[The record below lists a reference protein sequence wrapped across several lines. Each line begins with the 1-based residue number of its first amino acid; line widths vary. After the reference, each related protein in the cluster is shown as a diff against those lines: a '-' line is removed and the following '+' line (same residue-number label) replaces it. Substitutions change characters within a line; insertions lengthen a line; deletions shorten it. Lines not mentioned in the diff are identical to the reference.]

1 MLLVKEFLTEPR
13 RTVLRKTLFQL
24 HLWTGL
30 AVGLIAT
37 LVGISGAALVFREEI
52 ERTIDPA
59 THIVAPGEGFVT
71 FDRIVAAAR
80 AANPEARL
88 ESVELDRKPGRAV
101 AVRLVTG
108 EGKTEKRLTVAVNP
122 HTGAVVGRRPDRDKG
137 FINWL
142 ADLHFNLLAGETGL
156 KINGV
161 AAGLLAILCLTGA
174 VIWFPG
180 RGKFRR
186 ALTIGWG
193 KGRWRVNWGLHNVA
207 GLSVCVVLGV
217 VAVTGIYF
225 AFYESVEKAVYT
237 VSFTQKP
244 VEPKSVSPPP
254 AASAPLSIDAMWN
267 SARAG
272 IPDGTPTS
280 IYLPSN
286 ADEAAAIYTRT
297 PGDWSS
303 YGSSVV
309 WLDARDGH
317 TLRVDDLRKQP
328 LATRFLYAQSPIHFG
343 TFGGLATR
351 ILWIPLG
358 IAPGLLF
365 FTGFLMWWRRVV
377 ARRWR
382 GLKPTRT
389 LAPEFS
395 RSSTSEFS

>member
-1 MLLVKEFLTEPR
+1 MLLVKGFLTEPR
-13 RTVLRKTLFQL
+13 RTVLRKVLFQL

-30 AVGLIAT
+30 AVGLIAAV
-37 LVGISGAALVFREEI
+37 VGMSGAALVFREEI

-59 THIVAPGEGFVT
+59 THIVTPGEGFVA
-71 FDRIVAAAR
+71 FDRIVTAAR
-80 AANPEARL
+80 AAHPEARL
-88 ESVELDRKPGRAV
+88 QSVELDRKPGHAV
-101 AVRLVTG
+101 AVRLLTG
-108 EGKTEKRLTVAVNP
+108 GGKVERRLTVAVNP
-122 HTGAVVGRRPDRDKG
+122 HTGSVVGRRPERDQG

-161 AAGLLAILCLTGA
+161 AAGWLAVLCLTGA

-180 RGKFRR
+180 RGKFGRS
-186 ALTIGWG
+186 LTIGWG

-207 GLSVCVVLGV
+207 GLLVCVVLGA

-225 AFYESVEKAVYT
+225 AFYESFEEAVYT
-237 VSFTQKP
+237 VSLTPKP
-244 VEPKSVSPPP
+244 VEPKSVSPPDVSVP
-254 AASAPLSIDAMWN
+254 VSIDALWN
-267 SARAG
+267 SAREG

-280 IYLPSN
+280 IYFPTNS
-286 ADEAAAIYTRT
+286 DDAAAIYVRT

-309 WLDARDGH
+309 WLDARDGK

-358 IAPGLLF
+358 LSPGLLF
-365 FTGFLMWWRRVV
+365 LTGFLMWWRRVV
-377 ARRWR
+377 ARRWK
-382 GLKPTRT
+382 GLKPAQSRNR
-389 LAPEFS
+389 LPFPEA
-395 RSSTSEFS
+395 ST